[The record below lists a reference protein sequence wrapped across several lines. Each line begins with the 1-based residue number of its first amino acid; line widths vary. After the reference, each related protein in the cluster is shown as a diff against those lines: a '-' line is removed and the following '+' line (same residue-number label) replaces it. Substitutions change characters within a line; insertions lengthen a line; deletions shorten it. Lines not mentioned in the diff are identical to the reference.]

1 MDSQV
6 AEHLRET
13 QNLVHEFNRAQE
25 LLKDKVSA
33 LQLMYVFFCLRFWKR
48 ISVHR
53 KCSFDGKFKM
63 FIRALIPF
71 RLEEAEARF
80 RNRPSRDE
88 DTEVIQSLKTALT
101 ERDLELKK
109 MLVRTVTE

>member
-33 LQLMYVFFCLRFWKR
+33 LQLMYVFFVVGAFGREFRFTESVVLTASLR
-48 ISVHR
+48 
-53 KCSFDGKFKM
+53 CSYV
-63 FIRALIPF
+63 LLF
-71 RLEEAEARF
+71 R
-80 RNRPSRDE
+80 SG
-88 DTEVIQSLKTALT
+88 
-101 ERDLELKK
+101 LKK
-109 MLVRTVTE
+109 QKLDSEIDRQETRIQKSSKA